1 MDWLERNSK
10 TIDPSNR
17 NQALEQQAG
26 LDRLKMNNADYRNR
40 IRASVFEKIRK
51 ISPETEHKKFMSPT
65 FGGGLSAAN
74 QFLLPD
80 IEVIKSS
87 KSVTKNPSDVNT
99 FAPFQK
105 DPNSTQTGID
115 RWGKDALN
123 ALSVVKKETRIVEE
137 PDLDPY
143 ESP

>member
-1 MDWLERNSK
+1 
-10 TIDPSNR
+10 
-17 NQALEQQAG
+17 
-26 LDRLKMNNADYRNR
+26 
-40 IRASVFEKIRK
+40 
-51 ISPETEHKKFMSPT
+51 MSPT